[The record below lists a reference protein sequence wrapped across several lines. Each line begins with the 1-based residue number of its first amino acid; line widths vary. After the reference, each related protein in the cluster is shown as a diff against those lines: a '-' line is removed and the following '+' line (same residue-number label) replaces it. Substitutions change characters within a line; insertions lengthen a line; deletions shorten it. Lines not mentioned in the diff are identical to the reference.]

1 MPEALATA
9 WTGLRLPWRIHGEWK
24 ETSVTMQ
31 HSNESAPR
39 RRWLKWVAGI
49 PLVLVVAYFVA
60 TSGWFV
66 RSVILP
72 RAGDSL
78 GATITAESVSLS
90 PWTSFR
96 VEGVRVVPKGAEP
109 LLEVG
114 ALQARYSLWSIL
126 RGTVVVDEL
135 LVERPVVTVSAKK
148 GDASNLDAWLK
159 ALPKSA
165 PSKKASRPPA
175 LAIRNVSLK
184 GGELRLDREDGLGM
198 RFRAAVTGLD
208 VSLDRLVSNEPIRT
222 KLGASLEVESK
233 GGMGDA
239 KASGRMEGEV
249 VTLLN
254 GELGLAGVAGRIA
267 WTLPEAAGGLQGLKG
282 LGASLDVSMGSA
294 AITNATLAFSQDGKP
309 LGKVTVKG
317 QVRLADSEARLAYE
331 VEGLN
336 TRVLA
341 VAGAAAGMDFGDAVA
356 TAAGRV
362 DMLERGKLLA
372 TDGRLKVVGLSLGT
386 ARGRTTPMDIE
397 VQHRASIN
405 ENTRSLL
412 VDQLDVNVVQA
423 GEPLLA
429 AALDNGL
436 NVSWDKTSAGFR
448 EATYTVKVAGL
459 ALQQWAPVLPLD
471 APQGLVDL
479 TAKFGFDDAGRSC
492 TLTLDLSGKSLGA
505 TLGGRAYR
513 NVGATA
519 KANAR
524 LTDFERFQMESLD
537 VTLTASGDRL
547 ATVHGVADGQ
557 VSSSR
562 AGLQLDLDVP
572 IKAALSVHPLDGV
585 SLDDGQLRAGL
596 MVSLRSGLEQF
607 EADLT
612 LGLADVTG
620 SVADVK
626 LANYQATVAAT
637 VGRTGSSIAIR
648 KLSVT
653 GQTGVDLG
661 GSVECVGSYDIDSH
675 SGQANVKLI
684 GVNESM
690 VRPFVAQAIAPNRLV
705 SLKVDMDA
713 KATLSKEGKAAA
725 SGTAS
730 LGRVVMSHPDGRIP
744 EVPLGLSLDFDA
756 SSDGKVTELRQF
768 TLGLE
773 PTDRATNRIE
783 VSALIDLGTNSP
795 QPSRL
800 AIKSTAL
807 DLTPIYDL
815 LSSATNAVQ
824 PAPSSGEPPPV
835 SLPFRQLTAELNIP
849 RLFLHEIDVS
859 EIRGKAAVQDNV
871 ASLDELVL
879 RINDAPVQAKGKVD
893 LRRPGYDY
901 AASLSTAPIPIAP
914 ILNSFFPAMRQL
926 ARGSVLASADIRGAG
941 VTGLSLKKSLVGH
954 VEFRATNAEV
964 RLPDEPIKL
973 PALLTRYIPILPAT
987 IHPAAILSRIGKSGA
1002 MAEPFRVM
1010 EARANMG
1017 NGVIQIAHA
1026 RFLSAAMGLQAAGD
1040 IRIADILDQSTL
1052 NLPISL
1058 AFASGGSLP
1067 SLRTV
1072 GTVVG
1077 SIEKP
1082 SFKPDVL
1089 GLTAVA
1095 GSLTLPGVGNLGTKA
1110 TDALKAASGNLNQAT
1125 GNALNKAGAAVE
1137 AVVGRDPKS
1146 PGNALGGFIKGVL
1159 PPGANPANPAAKPD
1173 TNAPPKPGILDLL
1186 PGGKGKK

>member
-1 MPEALATA
+1 
-9 WTGLRLPWRIHGEWK
+9 
-24 ETSVTMQ
+24 MQ
-31 HSNESAPR
+31 DTNESAPR
-39 RRWLKWVAGI
+39 RKWLKWVAGI
-49 PLVLVVAYFVA
+49 PLLLVVAYFVV

-72 RAGDSL
+72 SAGDSL

-90 PWTSFR
+90 PWTSLR
-96 VEGVRVVPKGAEP
+96 AEGVRVVPKGAEP

-126 RGTVVVDEL
+126 WGTVVVDEL

-159 ALPKSA
+159 ALPKST
-165 PSKKASRPPA
+165 PSKRASRPPA

-184 GGELRLDREDGLGM
+184 GGELRFDREDGLGM

-208 VSLDRLVSNEPIRT
+208 VSLDQLVSSQPIRT

-233 GGMGDA
+233 GGVGDA

-249 VTLLN
+249 VTVLN

-267 WTLPEAAGGLQGLKG
+267 WTLPEAAGAMQGLKG
-282 LGASLDVSMGSA
+282 LGAILDVSMGSA
-294 AITNATLAFSQDGKP
+294 SLTNASLAFSQDGKP

-331 VEGLN
+331 VQGLS

-341 VAGAAAGMDFGDAVA
+341 VAGAAAGMDLGDAVA
-356 TAAGRV
+356 TASGRL
-362 DMLERGKLLA
+362 DLLERGKLLA
-372 TDGRLKVVGLSLGT
+372 TDGRLRVVGLSMGT
-386 ARGRTTPMDIE
+386 ARGRTPPVDIE

-405 ENTRSLL
+405 EGARSMLL
-412 VDQLDVNVVQA
+412 DQLDVNVAQA
-423 GEPLLA
+423 GVPLLA
-429 AALDNGL
+429 ASLDNSL
-436 NVSWDKTSAGFR
+436 NVSWDKTAPGFR
-448 EATYTVKVAGL
+448 EATYTIKVAGL
-459 ALQQWAPVLPLD
+459 ALQQWASVLPLD
-471 APQGLVDL
+471 APQGVVDL
-479 TAKFGFDDAGRSC
+479 TAKLGFDDAGRSC
-492 TLTLDLSGKSLGA
+492 ALSLDLSVKSLGA
-505 TLGGRAYR
+505 TLGGRSYR
-513 NVGATA
+513 NVGMTA

-524 LTDFERFQMESLD
+524 LVDFERFNVETLD
-537 VTLTASGDRL
+537 VTLNASGKPV
-547 ATVHGVADGQ
+547 ATIHGVADGQ
-557 VSSSR
+557 VSSKR
-562 AGLQLDLDVP
+562 FGLQCDLDVP
-572 IKAALSVHPLDGV
+572 IKPALALHPLDGI
-585 SLDDGQLRAGL
+585 SITNGHLRAGL
-596 MVSLRSGLEQF
+596 MMSLRSGLEQF
-607 EADLT
+607 EGDLT
-612 LGLADVTG
+612 LALADVTG
-620 SVADVK
+620 SVANVK
-626 LANYQATVAAT
+626 LANYQASVAAT
-637 VGRTGSSIAIR
+637 VGRTGSSVAIR
-648 KLSVT
+648 KLSIA
-653 GQTGVDLG
+653 GQTGVDPG
-661 GSVECVGSYDIDSH
+661 GTVDCVGSYDIAAQ
-675 SGQANVKLI
+675 SGEANLKLI

-705 SLKVDMDA
+705 SLSLDMDVR
-713 KATLSKEGKAAA
+713 ATLSKEGKAAA

-744 EVPLGLSLDFDA
+744 EVPLGLSVDFDA
-756 SSDGKVTELRQF
+756 SSDGKVTELRRVN
-768 TLGLE
+768 LALE
-773 PTDRATNRIE
+773 PTDRAANRIE
-783 VSALIDLGTNSP
+783 VSALLDLGTNSP
-795 QPSRL
+795 QPSRVS
-800 AIKSTAL
+800 IKSTAL
-807 DLTPIYDL
+807 DMTPMYDR

-859 EIRGKAAVQDNV
+859 DIRAKAAVQDNV
-871 ASLDELVL
+871 ATLDELAL
-879 RINDAPVQAKGKVD
+879 RINEAPVQAKAKVD

-914 ILNSFFPAMRQL
+914 ILNSLFPAMRQL
-926 ARGSVLASADIRGAG
+926 ARGSVLASADVRGAG
-941 VTGLSLKKSLVGH
+941 VTGLSLKKSLAGH

-973 PALLTRYIPILPAT
+973 PALLTRYIPLLPPT
-987 IHPAAILSRIGKSGA
+987 IHPAAILSLIGKSSA

-1017 NGVIQIAHA
+1017 DGVIQIANA
-1026 RFLSAAMGLQAAGD
+1026 RFMSAAMGLQAGGD
-1040 IRIADILDQSTL
+1040 VRIADILDQSTL

-1110 TDALKAASGNLNQAT
+1110 SDALKAASGNLNQAT

-1137 AVVGRDPKS
+1137 AVVGKDPKS